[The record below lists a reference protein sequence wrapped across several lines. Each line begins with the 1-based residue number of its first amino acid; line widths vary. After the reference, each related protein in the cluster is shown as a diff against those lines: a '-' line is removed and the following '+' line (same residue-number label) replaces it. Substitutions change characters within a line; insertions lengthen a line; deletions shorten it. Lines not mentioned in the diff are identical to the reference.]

1 MTGPASPSMQDHKV
15 FARHNKFGTFE
26 VPKEFLNT
34 HEKASAAAAPKA
46 VRQAR
51 RACMCS
57 LPDTACV
64 ARPALPD
71 FALCGPIQ

>member
-1 MTGPASPSMQDHKV
+1 MQDHKV

-34 HEKASAAAAPKA
+34 HEKASVTVAPKA

-57 LPDTACV
+57 LTDTACV

>member
-1 MTGPASPSMQDHKV
+1 MQDHKV

-34 HEKASAAAAPKA
+34 HEKASAAVAPKA

-64 ARPALPD
+64 ARPALPG